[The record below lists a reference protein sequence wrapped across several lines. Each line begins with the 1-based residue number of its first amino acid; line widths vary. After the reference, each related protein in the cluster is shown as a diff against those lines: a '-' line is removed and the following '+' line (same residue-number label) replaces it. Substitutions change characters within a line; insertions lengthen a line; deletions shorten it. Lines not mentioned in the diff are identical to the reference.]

1 MKYCLITGSGG
12 LVGSESVRFF
22 CDNGYT
28 VIGIENN
35 MREYFF
41 GTSTSSITDELVV
54 RYPEQFLHKSVDIRN
69 KSELE
74 EIFNSYKTNIECII
88 HCAAQ
93 PSHDWA
99 AKEPHTDFEINALA
113 TLNLLELTR
122 NHCPK
127 ASFIFMS
134 TNKVYGDRPNYLPL
148 KELDTRYEIT
158 GNTGTIDET
167 MSVDQC
173 KHSLFGVSKLAA
185 DMMVQEYGR
194 YFGMNTVVFRGGCIT
209 GPNHQG
215 AQLHGF
221 LSYIVKCIVTNQH
234 YKIFGYKGKQV
245 RDNIHSYDLVNAF
258 WNYHKN
264 PRPAAVYNIGGG
276 RENSLSILETIG
288 LVNELTGKYWDN
300 YEYCEEER
308 AGDHIWYISNLAKF
322 KADYPDWSITV
333 PIRRILQDIICAV
346 SPQTITVNLIGGVG
360 NQLFQIAAAY
370 ALSRDLSVD
379 LKFQRNQ
386 FSGCRQGTHPTKYYS
401 NLFQKLT
408 FVDSLSIQTT
418 IKEAQWTYS
427 PLDQEAKVQFTHNSV
442 VCLDGYFQSDHYFKK
457 YSNEIK
463 ALFIPNGGILSYLE
477 QHTNVLDRFP
487 ELKGDHSYAFMGIR
501 RGDYITYSEFHNP
514 CGLTFYRAAM
524 DKIPAERYYI
534 LTDDFEWAKKNFV
547 GEQFRFLEI
556 KDDLHQLLTSTLFKN
571 YIISNSSFYW
581 WGSFL
586 SIYEKPKIIAPDKW
600 IFGSDVK
607 REQYWSIY
615 RDDMEIIERSIE
627 ID

>member
-54 RYPEQFLHKSVDIRN
+54 RYPDKFLHKSVDIRN
-69 KSELE
+69 KLELE
-74 EIFNSYKTNIECII
+74 EIFSSYKTNIECII
-88 HCAAQ
+88 HCAAH

-99 AKEPHTDFEINALA
+99 AKEPNTDFEINALA

-122 NHCPK
+122 NYCPK

-148 KELDTRYEIT
+148 KELETRYEIT
-158 GNTGTIDET
+158 GNADTIDET

-194 YFGMNTVVFRGGCIT
+194 YFGMNTVVFRAGCIT

-276 RENSLSILETIG
+276 RENSLSILETIA
-288 LVNELTGKYWDN
+288 LVNELTGKHWDN

-308 AGDHIWYISNLAKF
+308 SGEHIWYISNLAKF
-322 KADYPDWSITV
+322 KADYTAWSITV

-346 SPQTITVNLIGGVG
+346 SPQTITLNLMGGVG

-370 ALSRDLSVD
+370 ALSRELSVD

-386 FSGCRQGTHPTKYYS
+386 FGGCRQGSHPTKYYS
-401 NLFQKLT
+401 NIFQKLK

-427 PLDQEAKVQFTHNSV
+427 PLDQEAKLQFTHNSV
-442 VCLDGYFQSDHYFKK
+442 VGLDGYFQSDHYFKK

-477 QHTNVLDRFP
+477 QHTDVLDLFP

-524 DKIPAERYYI
+524 DKMPAERYYI
-534 LTDDFEWAKKNFV
+534 SSDDLEWAKKNFV
-547 GEQFRFLEI
+547 GEQFRFFEI

-571 YIISNSSFYW
+571 YIISNSTFYW

-586 SIYEKPKIIAPDKW
+586 SIYEKPKIIVPDKW

-607 REQYWSIY
+607 IEQYWSIY
-615 RDDMEIIERSIE
+615 RDDMEIIERPIE

>member
-74 EIFNSYKTNIECII
+74 EIFSSYKTNIECII

-99 AKEPHTDFEINALA
+99 AKEPNTDFEINALA

-122 NHCPK
+122 NYCPK

-148 KELDTRYEIT
+148 KELETRYEIT
-158 GNTGTIDET
+158 GNADTIDET

-194 YFGMNTVVFRGGCIT
+194 YFGMNTVVFRAGCIT

-276 RENSLSILETIG
+276 RENSLSILETIA
-288 LVNELTGKYWDN
+288 LVNELTGKNWDN

-308 AGDHIWYISNLAKF
+308 SGDHIWYISNLAKF
-322 KADYPDWSITV
+322 KADYTAWSITV

-360 NQLFQIAAAY
+360 NQLFQIATAY
-370 ALSRDLSVD
+370 ALSRELSVD

-386 FSGCRQGTHPTKYYS
+386 FAGCRQGTHPIKYYS
-401 NLFQKLT
+401 NIFQKLK

-418 IKEAQWTYS
+418 IKEAQWTFS

-442 VCLDGYFQSDHYFKK
+442 VGLDGYFQSDHYFKK

-463 ALFIPNGGILSYLE
+463 SLFIPNGGILSYLK
-477 QHTNVLDRFP
+477 QHTDVLDLFP

-524 DKIPAERYYI
+524 DKMPAERYYI

-586 SIYEKPKIIAPDKW
+586 CIYEKPKIIVPDKW

-607 REQYWSIY
+607 RDQYWSIY
-615 RDDMEIIERSIE
+615 RDEMEIIERPIE

>member
-74 EIFNSYKTNIECII
+74 EIFSSYKTNIECII

-99 AKEPHTDFEINALA
+99 AKEPNTDFEINALA

-122 NHCPK
+122 NYCPK

-148 KELDTRYEIT
+148 KELETRYEIT
-158 GNTGTIDET
+158 GNADTIDET

-194 YFGMNTVVFRGGCIT
+194 YFGMNTVVFRAGCIT

-276 RENSLSILETIG
+276 RENSLSILETIA
-288 LVNELTGKYWDN
+288 LVNELTGKNWDN

-308 AGDHIWYISNLAKF
+308 SGDHIWYISNLAKF
-322 KADYPDWSITV
+322 KADYTAWSITV

-360 NQLFQIAAAY
+360 NQLFQIATAY
-370 ALSRDLSVD
+370 ALSRELSVD

-386 FSGCRQGTHPTKYYS
+386 FAGCRQGTHPIKYYS
-401 NLFQKLT
+401 NIFQKLK

-442 VCLDGYFQSDHYFKK
+442 VGLDGYFQSDHYFKK

-463 ALFIPNGGILSYLE
+463 SLFIPNGGILSYLK
-477 QHTNVLDRFP
+477 QHTDVLDLFP
-487 ELKGDHSYAFMGIR
+487 ELKADHSYAFMGIR

-524 DKIPAERYYI
+524 DKMPAERYYI

-586 SIYEKPKIIAPDKW
+586 CIYEKPKIIVPDKW

-607 REQYWSIY
+607 RDQYWSIY
-615 RDDMEIIERSIE
+615 RDEMEIIERPIE